1 MKRRNVRFYT
11 ALWIEL
17 LASPIAADP
26 GSRPVEAQLN
36 QLKEQSDQ
44 TVPPE
49 ILEAGRKGTEQ
60 LIQSGFLKK

>member
-11 ALWIEL
+11 ALWIAL
-17 LASPIAADP
+17 LASPIVADP

-44 TVPPE
+44 SVPPE
-49 ILEAGRKGTEQ
+49 ILEAGKAAIDR
-60 LIQSGFLKK
+60 